1 MKVPVE
7 ISYREID
14 KTEAIDALI
23 HEKLAKLEKFCDHI
37 SSCHIAIEKIH
48 DHPKSG
54 SPYRVRLDITVPPGH
69 EIAAVSNPDEGNQY
83 KPLEAVIRD
92 AFEAARRQLVKLNE
106 KQHDQIKAHPQ
117 QAMKAVVTKLF
128 PEQGYGFL
136 KTTDTGREI
145 YFQRNSVANDDFE
158 RIKVGTGVQYSEIEG
173 EMGPQATTIHIVD
186 QPGFGS
192 TKEGDES
199 VEPPLGWK

>member
-1 MKVPVE
+1 MKVPAE
-7 ISYREID
+7 ISYREVE
-14 KTEAIDALI
+14 KTEALDSLI

-37 SSCHIAIEKIH
+37 SSCHVAIEKIH
-48 DHPKSG
+48 DRPKTG

-83 KPLEAVIRD
+83 EPLEAVIRD

-106 KQHDQIKAHPQ
+106 KQHDRVKVHPQ
-117 QAMKAVVTKLF
+117 QEMKAVVTKLF

-145 YFQRNSVANDDFE
+145 YFQRNSVANDDFD
-158 RIKVGTGVQYSEIEG
+158 RIEIGTGVQYSEIEG
-173 EMGPQATTIHIVD
+173 EMGPQATTVQIVD
-186 QPGFGS
+186 KPGPGAA
-192 TKEGDES
+192 TEDEGTI
-199 VEPPLGWK
+199 EPPLGW